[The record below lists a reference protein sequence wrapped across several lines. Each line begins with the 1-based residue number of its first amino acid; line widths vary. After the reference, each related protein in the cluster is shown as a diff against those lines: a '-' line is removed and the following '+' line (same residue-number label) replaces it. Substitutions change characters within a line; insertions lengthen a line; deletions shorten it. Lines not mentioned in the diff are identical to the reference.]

1 MQSPDLIPVQY
12 VGKRERYTD
21 GTYGTRIEWTQ
32 GQVQLVPADKAK
44 LLLRHPDVYVR
55 AEDAEAA
62 PVAEVAPEP
71 EKKDDE
77 PEQELRDAIRFM
89 DKAGLEQYAKT
100 NFQVDLDK
108 RKGVETLRSQVMGL
122 IDQYGAP

>member
-1 MQSPDLIPVQY
+1 MQNPNLIPVQY
-12 VGKRERYTD
+12 VGRRERYTD
-21 GTYGTRIEWTQ
+21 GTYGTRIEWVQ
-32 GQVQLVPADKAK
+32 GQVQLVPEAKAK

-55 AEDAEAA
+55 AEAADAALA
-62 PVAEVAPEP
+62 DVAPEDEKP
-71 EKKDDE
+71 EDE

-108 RKGVETLRSQVMGL
+108 RKGVETLRSQVLGL